1 MPRRKHID
9 IALEGL
15 PKLLGAEVYAE
26 SPGFICLLPDDVH
39 QSVVGRGSSV
49 AQAVEN
55 WDAKLQAHLRNAGEN
70 DPVVIFV
77 KGLLNKQS
85 YVNEEQPQSLAR
97 KSREE
102 NIAEFEAQFYTS
114 RKRRN

>member
-1 MPRRKHID
+1 
-9 IALEGL
+9 
-15 PKLLGAEVYAE
+15 VYAE
-26 SPGFICLLPDDVH
+26 SPGFVSLLPDDVH

-55 WDAKLQAHLRNAGEN
+55 WDAKLQAYLRNAGEN

-85 YVNEEQPQSLAR
+85 YVCVNLYFAH
-97 KSREE
+97 
-102 NIAEFEAQFYTS
+102 IWC
-114 RKRRN
+114 